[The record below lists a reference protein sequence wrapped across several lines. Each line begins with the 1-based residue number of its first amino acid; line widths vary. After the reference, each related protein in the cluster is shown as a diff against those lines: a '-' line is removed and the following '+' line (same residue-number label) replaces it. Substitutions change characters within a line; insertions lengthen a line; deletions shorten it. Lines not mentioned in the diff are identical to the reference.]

1 MSLKILR
8 KEILKDIIAIILGTR
23 PGIIKLSPIIR
34 RLEEQSCNY
43 FIVHT
48 GQHYSY
54 EMDKKFFEDLELP
67 EPKYK
72 LPKCNEGSLHGQQ
85 TAQMLA
91 GIESILIEEK
101 PRLVLVGGDANT
113 NLAGALAA
121 RKLQIEVGHI
131 EAGLRSNDWR
141 MPEEHNRV
149 MIDHISEY
157 LFAPTEKAKENLIKD
172 NVKGKIYVTGNT
184 IVDALLKHIEIAK
197 KRSNILEKLKLNKNE
212 FILITFHREE
222 NVDFPE
228 VLVNILKGLKLVGKE
243 LNVPLIFPIHPRTQK
258 RIEEFRLINEL
269 ESIPNLKVIKP
280 VGYLD
285 FLTLLHNAMLVLT
298 DSGGIQEE
306 SCTVR
311 TPCVTLRDNTER
323 QETLYVGSNI
333 IAGTKAKKILEAVL
347 QSLGKN
353 RNWSNPFGDGKA
365 AERIVNIIL
374 GNPVSEWSFSDLN
387 KMF

>member
-1 MSLKILR
+1 MKLKFLR
-8 KEILKDIIAIILGTR
+8 KEELNNTIGIVVGTR
-23 PGIIKLSPIIR
+23 PGIIKFSPIIR
-34 RLEEQSCNY
+34 ELEKRNIDF

-72 LPKCNEGSLHGQQ
+72 LPRCKEGSLHGEQ

-91 GIESILIEEK
+91 GIESVLVKEK
-101 PRLVLVGGDANT
+101 SRVVLVGGDANT

-157 LFAPTEKAKENLIKD
+157 LFSPTLKTKDNLIKD
-172 NVKGKIYVTGNT
+172 NVRGKIYLTGNT
-184 IVDALLKHIEIAK
+184 IVDVLEQHLTIAERK
-197 KRSNILEKLKLNKNE
+197 SNMLEKFNLEHNKY
-212 FILITFHREE
+212 ILITIHREE
-222 NVDFPE
+222 NVDDLNSFK
-228 VLVNILKGLKLVGKE
+228 NIVKGLR
-243 LNVPLIFPIHPRTQK
+243 LIGENIDWPIVFPTHPRAMK
-258 RIEEFRLINEL
+258 RLKTFKLWKMISN
-269 ESIPNLKVIKP
+269 IPSLTLIKP

-285 FLTLLHNAMLVLT
+285 FLFLLNNAGLVLT

-306 SCTVR
+306 SCILKI
-311 TPCVTLRDNTER
+311 PCVTLRNSTER
-323 QETLYVGSNI
+323 QETVEIGANI
-333 IAGTKAKKILEAVL
+333 VAGTMPKKILECTRI
-347 QSLGKN
+347 SLKKE

-365 AERIVNIIL
+365 AKRIVAVLI
-374 GNPVSEWSFSDLN
+374 
-387 KMF
+387 